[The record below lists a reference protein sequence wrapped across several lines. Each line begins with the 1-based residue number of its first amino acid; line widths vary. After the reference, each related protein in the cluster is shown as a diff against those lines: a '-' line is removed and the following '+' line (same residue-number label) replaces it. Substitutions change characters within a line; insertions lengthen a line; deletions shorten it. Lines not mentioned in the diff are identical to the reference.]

1 MIHLRSSS
9 PRQGLTLL
17 EVLITIFVM
26 AIGFLSVLTLFPLA
40 ARKIIR
46 SIDSDRASLLSG
58 NSGLALNILGF
69 KRDAQN
75 IFDSDLTVANSDPAL
90 ARLKFE
96 RSRYVHIDPVAI
108 NASYLPITYPQV
120 FNTPGTNVS
129 TFISRTPFDRYRDLL
144 ISQDEIQFTSDGKPE
159 SGFRRGQRYSTSFL
173 FSRGQLNDPNSINCL
188 TLVYV
193 GRPVESGVDNQI
205 LLNIES
211 GSGRDTSLEFIVNGP
226 LPTNGPD
233 REFGRNSWIMD
244 MTPTFSL
251 RGYQIPQF
259 KKFYQVQSVEPI
271 SATQFKVVL
280 DRPISCENGASELS
294 QAIWF
299 DYLFDVFDRGTG
311 E

>member
-46 SIDSDRASLLSG
+46 SIDSDRASLISG

-69 KRDAQN
+69 KKDAQA
-75 IFDSDLTVANSDPAL
+75 IFESDLMNINANPGL
-90 ARLKFE
+90 ATLKFK
-96 RSRYVHIDPVAI
+96 RSRYVHTDPIAI
-108 NASYLPITYPQV
+108 NAGYSPPLSLFPQFFPTTV
-120 FNTPGTNVS
+120 VSFPGGFNS
-129 TFISRTPFDRYRDLL
+129 YRDLL
-144 ISQDEIQFTSDGKPE
+144 ISQDEIQFTAEGKPE
-159 SGFRRGQRYSTSFL
+159 PGFRRGQRYSTSFL
-173 FSRGQLNDPNSINCL
+173 FSRGKLNDPNSINCL

-205 LLNIES
+205 PLNIQPRS
-211 GSGRDTSLEFIVNGP
+211 GPDKSLEFILNGQ
-226 LPTNGPD
+226 LPNNGPD
-233 REFGRNSWIMD
+233 REFGRNSWILD
-244 MTPTFSL
+244 ITPTFSL
-251 RGYQIPQF
+251 VGYQIPQF
-259 KKFYQVQSVEPI
+259 KKFYQVQNVEPI

-280 DRPISCENGASELS
+280 DRPISCESGATFLE

>member
-1 MIHLRSSS
+1 MVNLRSNS
-9 PRQGLTLL
+9 RQGLTLL

-40 ARKIIR
+40 AKKIIR

-75 IFDSDLTVANSDPAL
+75 IFETDLTVANSNPAS
-90 ARLKFE
+90 ADLKFK

-108 NASYLPITYPQV
+108 NASYSPPLLTQ
-120 FNTPGTNVS
+120 FLNTPRTSVS
-129 TFISRTPFDRYRDLL
+129 TFINGTPFDWYRDLL
-144 ISQDEIQFTSDGKPE
+144 ISQDEIQFTSEGKPE

-193 GRPVESGVDNQI
+193 GRPVESGVDNQFP
-205 LLNIES
+205 LNIQS
-211 GSGRDTSLEFIVNGP
+211 GSGPNTSLEFILNGQ

-244 MTPTFSL
+244 LTPSFSL
-251 RGYQIPQF
+251 GGYPIPQF

-271 SATQFKVVL
+271 SSTQFKVEF
-280 DRPISCENGASELS
+280 RRGAYKVPKAKRTKTN
-294 QAIWF
+294 Q
-299 DYLFDVFDRGTG
+299 R
-311 E
+311 